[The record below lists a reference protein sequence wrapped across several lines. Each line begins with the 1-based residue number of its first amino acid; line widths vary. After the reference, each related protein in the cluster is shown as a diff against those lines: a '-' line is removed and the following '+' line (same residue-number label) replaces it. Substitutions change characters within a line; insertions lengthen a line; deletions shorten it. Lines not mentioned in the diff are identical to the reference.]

1 MTWMA
6 GTRGLLSP
14 LTLELVSVGAAPGC
28 LPAMLREAARIG
40 QQDLE
45 TKIAKLREIIAPLL
59 LLAAAALIAA
69 VVCTVLGPLLEL
81 LSALPQ

>member
-1 MTWMA
+1 
-6 GTRGLLSP
+6 
-14 LTLELVSVGAAPGC
+14 
-28 LPAMLREAARIG
+28 MLREAARIG